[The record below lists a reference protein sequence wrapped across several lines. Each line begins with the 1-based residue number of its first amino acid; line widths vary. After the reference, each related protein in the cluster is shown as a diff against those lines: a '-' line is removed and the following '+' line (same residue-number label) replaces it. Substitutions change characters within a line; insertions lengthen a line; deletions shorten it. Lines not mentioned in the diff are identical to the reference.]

1 MRASGANLD
10 AIRRH
15 NLGMVLRHL
24 HERGPATR
32 AELTSMTG
40 LNRSTVAGLV
50 DDLVARGVVSLGEAV
65 SSGAPGRP
73 SPLVSP
79 RGDRV
84 VVLALDIAVDSLA
97 AAAVGIGG
105 QVHARTR
112 LDRPRDPAQPSTTVA
127 TVAGL
132 GLDML
137 DQVGGAPH
145 LLGIGVS
152 VVGVV
157 RPSDGHLRVAPN
169 LGWHDVP
176 LPELVLEHL
185 GTRAP
190 VHVGNDGD
198 LGALAEHRRG
208 AGVGHDSMLYLSG
221 EVGIGGGLVVD
232 GRPLAGSGG
241 SAGEVG
247 HMLVNPRGRDCRCG
261 AAGCWETEAG
271 EVALLRRAHRA
282 DDAGPEALPAVLA
295 DAAAGGPRARRA
307 VEDTARWLGTG
318 IGSLANVLDPE
329 RIVLGSLFATL
340 HGLAA
345 DVITDAASRQALS
358 NRLDIVPAVLGDDAP
373 LLGAAERAFEA
384 ALLDPTILPA
394 IDLAPETR

>member
-15 NLGMVLRHL
+15 NLGTVLRHL

-32 AELTSMTG
+32 AELTSLTG

-50 DDLVARGVVSLGEAV
+50 DDLAERGVVSLGEAV
-65 SSGAPGRP
+65 STGAPGRP

-105 QVHARTR
+105 QVLARTR
-112 LDRPRDPAQPSTTVA
+112 LDRARGSAQPSATVA
-127 TVAGL
+127 TVADL
-132 GLDML
+132 GQDML
-137 DQVGGAPH
+137 DRVGGTRH

-157 RPSDGHLRVAPN
+157 RPSDGLLRVAPN

-176 LPELVLEHL
+176 LAELVADRL
-185 GTRAP
+185 GARAA
-190 VHVGNDGD
+190 VRVGNDGD
-198 LGALAEHRRG
+198 MGALAEHRRG

-221 EVGIGGGLVVD
+221 EVGIGGGLIVD
-232 GRPLAGSGG
+232 GHPLAGSEG

-247 HMLVNPRGRDCRCG
+247 HMLVNPRGRDCHCG
-261 AAGCWETEAG
+261 ATGCWETEAG

-282 DDAGPEALPAVLA
+282 EDAGPEALREVLA
-295 DAAAGGPRARRA
+295 DAAGGGRRAQRA
-307 VEDTARWLGTG
+307 VEDTARWLGSG
-318 IGSLANVLDPE
+318 IGSLANVLDPD
-329 RIVLGSLFATL
+329 RIVLGSMFATL

-345 DVITDAASRQALS
+345 DIITDAASRQAMS
-358 NRLDIVPAVLGDDAP
+358 NHLDIVPAGLGDDAP
-373 LLGAAERAFEA
+373 LLGAAERAFDV
-384 ALLDPTILPA
+384 ALHDPTILPT
-394 IDLAPETR
+394 IDFAARTR

>member
-15 NLGMVLRHL
+15 NLGTVLRHL

-32 AELTSMTG
+32 AELTSLTG

-50 DDLVARGVVSLGEAV
+50 DDLAERGVVSLGEAV
-65 SSGAPGRP
+65 STGAPGRP

-105 QVHARTR
+105 QVLARTR
-112 LDRPRDPAQPSTTVA
+112 LDRARGSAQPSTTVA
-127 TVAGL
+127 TVADL
-132 GLDML
+132 GQDML
-137 DQVGGAPH
+137 DRVGGTRH

-157 RPSDGHLRVAPN
+157 RPSDGLLRVAPN

-176 LPELVLEHL
+176 LAELVADRL
-185 GTRAP
+185 GARAA
-190 VHVGNDGD
+190 VRVGNDGD
-198 LGALAEHRRG
+198 MGALAEHRRG

-221 EVGIGGGLVVD
+221 EVGIGGGLIVD
-232 GRPLAGSGG
+232 GHPLAGSEG

-247 HMLVNPRGRDCRCG
+247 HMLVNPRGRDCHCG
-261 AAGCWETEAG
+261 ATGCWETEAG

-282 DDAGPEALPAVLA
+282 EDAGPEALREVLA
-295 DAAAGGPRARRA
+295 DAAGGGRRAQRA
-307 VEDTARWLGTG
+307 VEDTARWLGSG
-318 IGSLANVLDPE
+318 IGSLANVLDPD
-329 RIVLGSLFATL
+329 RIVLGSMFATL

-345 DVITDAASRQALS
+345 DIITDAASRQAMS
-358 NRLDIVPAVLGDDAP
+358 NHLDIVPAGLGDDAP
-373 LLGAAERAFEA
+373 LLGAAERAFDV
-384 ALLDPTILPA
+384 ALHDPTILPT
-394 IDLAPETR
+394 IDFAARTR